1 MLVYFIY
8 TLSLLLLG
16 WLGFG
21 ALYQFTGALAGLFY
35 KPQASFPHEATQVLP
50 SIRVFIPAC
59 REDAVIEQTARR
71 VLSSDYPKGR
81 LEVLVIADGLRPDT
95 LWRLRALPL
104 KVLEV
109 HFEKSTKSKALNAA
123 LAYTAGAGCD
133 MAVVLDADNAPAPDF
148 LKRAAHHFLLG
159 ARAMQGRRVPKLPTT
174 PMALL
179 DAASEDA
186 NNHILCRGARALG
199 FSARL
204 AGSGMAFEYALFS
217 TAMATIDAVGGFD
230 KALEGTLT
238 SQGIC
243 IEYDE
248 KAIVFDEKVS
258 QTLTYARQRGRW
270 MAAQFRYGRQFL
282 PMAVVALIR
291 KGQVDFF
298 YKALQMALPPRLL
311 APGALAI
318 GTAVS
323 MGGDDAAAPLW
334 ALALLVNVTAFG
346 LALPRWLFQKRYF
359 SAWLYLPQVFVAAL
373 WALLKMPQASR
384 VFVVT
389 PKNIQ

>member
-1 MLVYFIY
+1 MLVSFFYI
-8 TLSLLLLG
+8 LSLLLLG
-16 WLGFG
+16 WLSFG
-21 ALYQFTGALAGLFY
+21 ALYQFTGAFAGLFY
-35 KPQASFPHEATQVLP
+35 KPQAPFLPQATQVLP

-59 REDAVIEQTARR
+59 REDAVIEQTARK
-71 VLSSDYPKGR
+71 VLASDYPQER
-81 LEVLVIADGLRPDT
+81 LEVLVIADGLRSDT

-104 KVLEV
+104 NVLEV

-123 LAYTAGAGCD
+123 LAHTAGVGCD

-148 LKRAAHHFLLG
+148 LKRAAHRFLLG
-159 ARAMQGRRVPKLPTT
+159 ARTLQGRRIPKLPMT

-204 AGSGMAFEYALFS
+204 AGSGMAFEYGLFS
-217 TAMATIDAVGGFD
+217 TAMSSIDAIGGFD

-238 SQGIC
+238 SQGVC

-258 QTLTYARQRGRW
+258 QPATYARQRGRW

-291 KGQVDFF
+291 KGQLDFF

-311 APGALAI
+311 APGILAVGAAM
-318 GTAVS
+318 GTCL
-323 MGGDDAAAPLW
+323 DDPSGPIW
-334 ALALLVNVTAFG
+334 ALALLVNVAAFG
-346 LALPRWLFQKRYF
+346 MALPRWLFQKQY
-359 SAWLYLPQVFVAAL
+359 ANTWLYLPQVFVAAL
-373 WALLKMPQASR
+373 LALAKMPQASR

-389 PKNIQ
+389 PKTIQ